1 MGNKTK
7 LIIASLLLAVA
18 LLSCAL
24 AYSLWLY
31 TLQNQMGITAYKEVQ
46 VEYPLG
52 TKITA
57 FDWGNFNKSYPV
69 KSEVFYLRSLSNVAL
84 NCTWNVT
91 GLDSAFAFDLNV
103 TRFEFMGYDQVIP
116 FAANLTLVDFGKA
129 PGSFAFDLL
138 FGEE

>member
-1 MGNKTK
+1 MNRKTE
-7 LIIASLLLAVA
+7 LMIASLLLLLA
-18 LLSCAL
+18 LLSAAL
-24 AYSLWLY
+24 AYSLWLL
-31 TLQNQMGITAYKEVQ
+31 TVNNQMSITTYKEVQ

-69 KSEVFYLRSLSNVAL
+69 KSEVFYLRSFSNVAL

-91 GLDSAFAFDLNV
+91 GLDSAFTFDLNV
-103 TRFEFMGYDQVIP
+103 TKFEFTGYDQVIP

-129 PGSFAFDLL
+129 PGNFAFDLL